1 MHNQGSFGKNAD
13 ASIWSLLKY
22 FQPDV
27 SNRGHG
33 HLVVCYSTRSP
44 AEGNLCDAI
53 VRECLEASRCRRKMD
68 VSSCVSV
75 FEFADASA
83 AEAMLGQ
90 KMPNIKMQM
99 AHPYYWFVQ
108 SLDSLHKGHPEPY
121 RECEKNLYLTY
132 SMKLTVQVAPLPPHT
147 NLSNPPRLQLRQ
159 RSRI

>member
-13 ASIWSLLKY
+13 ASRWSLLKY

-90 KMPNIKMQM
+90 SMPNIKMQM

-121 RECEKNLYLTY
+121 RESVIESNRRNDPIPP
-132 SMKLTVQVAPLPPHT
+132 KLLVSGDLVFGL
-147 NLSNPPRLQLRQ
+147 
-159 RSRI
+159 